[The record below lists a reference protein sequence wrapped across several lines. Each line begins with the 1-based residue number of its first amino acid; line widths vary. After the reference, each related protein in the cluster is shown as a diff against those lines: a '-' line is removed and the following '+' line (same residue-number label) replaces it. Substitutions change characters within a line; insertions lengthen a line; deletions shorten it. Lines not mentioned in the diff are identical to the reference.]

1 MIIFIILIL
10 CKIISGVLGNLWS
23 NSENVKIIALSSR
36 YFCKVSTAVSH
47 LHMIYPAAP
56 RGSVRGNIRPLLSEK
71 VSRIQWYV
79 LFSNTE
85 ACQSIQVF
93 QISELVSFT
102 PTDVQIRPSRLVS

>member
-36 YFCKVSTAVSH
+36 YFCKVSTAISH

-56 RGSVRGNIRPLLSEK
+56 RGS
-71 VSRIQWYV
+71 
-79 LFSNTE
+79 E
-85 ACQSIQVF
+85 A
-93 QISELVSFT
+93 T
-102 PTDVQIRPSRLVS
+102 PTAAVGKSVENPVICII